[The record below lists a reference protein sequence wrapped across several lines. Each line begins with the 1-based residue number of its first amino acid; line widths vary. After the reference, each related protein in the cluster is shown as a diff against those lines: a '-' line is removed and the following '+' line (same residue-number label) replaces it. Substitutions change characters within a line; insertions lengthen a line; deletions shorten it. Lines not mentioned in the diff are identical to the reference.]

1 MGILDRALS
10 RLEEILVSL
19 FLAVASLLTFTQVV
33 MRYGIGTTFPWA
45 EELIIN
51 LLIWA
56 GLIGSSLALR
66 MGIHIGVDVFVQKFR
81 PSVAK
86 ALTLLG
92 LALGLGFC
100 LILAVLSI
108 RFVVFVSGS
117 GQMSIGLEIP
127 MWILYLCLP
136 ITFLLMTIR
145 FLQIIARCVG
155 DRALYEGEITRAE
168 VR

>member
-10 RLEEILVSL
+10 RFEEILVSL
-19 FLAVASLLTFTQVV
+19 LLVIASLLTFTQVV
-33 MRYGIGTTFPWA
+33 MRYGMGKSFPWA

-66 MGIHIGVDVFVQKFR
+66 MGIHIGVDIFVQKFR

-92 LALGLGFC
+92 LTLGLLFC
-100 LILAVLSI
+100 LILAVLSV
-108 RFVVFVSGS
+108 RFVVFLSGS
-117 GQMSIGLEIP
+117 GQMSIGLDIP

-136 ITFLLMTIR
+136 IAFGLMSFR
-145 FLQIIARCVG
+145 YLQIMGRCWG
-155 DRALYEGEITRAE
+155 NRPLYEGEISHAE

>member
-1 MGILDRALS
+1 MGALDRVLS
-10 RLEEILVSL
+10 RFEEILVSL
-19 FLAVASLLTFTQVV
+19 LLAVASLLTFTQVV
-33 MRYGIGTTFPWA
+33 MRYGIGKTFPWA

-81 PSVAK
+81 PSIAK

-92 LALGLGFC
+92 LTLGLGFC
-100 LILAVLSI
+100 FILAVLSF
-108 RFVVFVSGS
+108 RFVVFLSGS

-136 ITFLLMTIR
+136 ITFTLMTIR
-145 FLQIIARCVG
+145 FLQIMARCWS
-155 DRALYEGEITRAE
+155 DRPLYEREITQVE

>member
-33 MRYGIGTTFPWA
+33 MRYGLGRSFSWA

-92 LALGLGFC
+92 LMLGLIFC
-100 LILAVLSI
+100 VVLAVLSV
-108 RFVVFVSGS
+108 RFVVFLAGS

-136 ITFLLMTIR
+136 IAFGLMSIR
-145 FLQIIARCVG
+145 FLQIIGRCAS
-155 DRALYEGEITRAE
+155 DRPLFEGEITQVE

>member
-10 RLEEILVSL
+10 RLEEVLVSL

-92 LALGLGFC
+92 LMLGLIFC
-100 LILAVLSI
+100 VVLAVLSV
-108 RFVVFVSGS
+108 RFVVFLAGS

-136 ITFLLMTIR
+136 ITFGLMSIR
-145 FLQIIARCVG
+145 FLQIIGRCAS
-155 DRALYEGEITRAE
+155 DRPLYEGEITQVE

>member
-1 MGILDRALS
+1 MDFLDRALS
-10 RLEEILVSL
+10 RFEEILVSL

-33 MRYGIGTTFPWA
+33 MRYGLGKTFPWA
-45 EELIIN
+45 EELTIN

-66 MGIHIGVDVFVQKFR
+66 MGIHIGVDVFIQKFR
-81 PSVAK
+81 LSVAK

-92 LALGLGFC
+92 LTLGLIFC
-100 LILAVLSI
+100 LVLAVLSV
-108 RFVVFVSGS
+108 RFVVFLAGS

-127 MWILYLCLP
+127 MWTLYLCLP
-136 ITFLLMTIR
+136 ITFGLMSIR
-145 FLQIIARCVG
+145 FLQIIGRCAS
-155 DRALYEGEITRAE
+155 DRPLYEGEITQAE

>member
-33 MRYGIGTTFPWA
+33 MRYGLGRSFSWA

-92 LALGLGFC
+92 VTLGLIFC
-100 LILAVLSI
+100 VVLTGLSV
-108 RFVVFVSGS
+108 RFVVFLAGS

-136 ITFLLMTIR
+136 IAFGLMSIR
-145 FLQIIARCVG
+145 FLQILGRCAS
-155 DRALYEGEITRAE
+155 DRPMYEGGITQAE